1 MTSTVLLTLLVVGG
15 LVGIL
20 SGLLGIGGG
29 VLIVPFLYFFYGHPT
44 WSGTGLGTD
53 LLVTVAHATSLFIIV
68 PTALRGVLRFQQA
81 HLVVWR
87 VALPV
92 AVASIVAAIVGA
104 SLAPYIP
111 GAILELAFAVLLV
124 VAAIQMVRGY
134 GVEARG
140 RERHVTWP
148 RAVVTGGVVGLLS
161 ALLGVGGGVV
171 AIPLLAHLMRLEVR
185 ELAATSLVVVMFSAL
200 AGMVTY
206 MVGGAGVAGRPPG
219 SLGYV
224 HLLAALPIL
233 AGSLLTVGW
242 GTRLNQ
248 RLPVRQLRWI
258 FAILFGAVAV
268 QLLVENLR
276 RVS

>member
-87 VALPV
+87 AALPV

-111 GAILELAFAVLLV
+111 GTILELAFAVLLG

-134 GVEARG
+134 GVGARR
-140 RERHVTWP
+140 RERRVSWP
-148 RAVVTGGVVGLLS
+148 RAVVTGVVVGLLS

-200 AGMVTY
+200 AGTVTY
-206 MVGGAGVAGRPPG
+206 MVSGAGVAGRPPG

-242 GTRLNQ
+242 GTRWNQ

-276 RVS
+276 RIS

>member
-87 VALPV
+87 AALPV
-92 AVASIVAAIVGA
+92 AV
-104 SLAPYIP
+104 
-111 GAILELAFAVLLV
+111 
-124 VAAIQMVRGY
+124 
-134 GVEARG
+134 
-140 RERHVTWP
+140 
-148 RAVVTGGVVGLLS
+148 VTGVVVGLLS
-161 ALLGVGGGVV
+161 SLLGVGGGVV

-206 MVGGAGVAGRPPG
+206 MVSGAGIAGRPPG

-248 RLPVRQLRWI
+248 RLPVRQLRWV